1 TTLAYFH
8 YTSHRRRPGDPPTQI
23 LPIRL
28 LRVVGQ
34 GFIAVTL
41 GALYAQAILT
51 SLAIFNRLLDEHMRF
66 LLDQVGG

>member
-1 TTLAYFH
+1 
-8 YTSHRRRPGDPPTQI
+8 
-23 LPIRL
+23 
-28 LRVVGQ
+28 
-34 GFIAVTL
+34 VTL